1 MAEYISHPL
10 IKDKSI
16 ERRSYQVSVAATA
29 LMRNTLVVLPT
40 GLGKTIVAAFVIGS
54 RLHNAGGR
62 AVFLAPTKP
71 LVEQHAVFLRRVLNL
86 DPEEIIS
93 LSGETP
99 PEKRVEMW
107 NSASIIVS
115 TPQVVENDIIAGRI
129 DLQDVTH
136 LTIDEAH
143 RAVGNYAYVFITRNY
158 FQQSENP
165 LVLAITASPGSDV
178 ERIQEVM
185 ENLGI
190 EDIEIRTDFDEDVKP
205 YVQEKEIQWI
215 KVDMPPELKKVRQL
229 FQDVLKS
236 RYKRLRDLDIDLDI
250 ENASKKE
257 LLAIQETLQAEAV
270 ESGDSRYYEAV
281 SIVAEVMKIMHAV
294 ELIETQGLD
303 SLKQYLKKLMSE
315 ARSRGSSK
323 AARKVAQD
331 TTFRTAVMKAS
342 SCKVNHPKLQ
352 KLKEFVSEEL
362 KENPD
367 SRIIVF
373 SNFRDTAELL
383 SKELEKMEGVS
394 VSKFIGQARR
404 ANEKGMGQKQ
414 QIEILDRFRE
424 GEINVLVSTSV
435 GEEGLDIP
443 ATDLVI
449 FFEAIPSEIRA
460 IQRRGRTG
468 RSRKGKI
475 IVLLTKGTRDEGYY
489 WSSFRK
495 ERSMFSQLYQL
506 RDTLVRRVQ
515 ANQSQSQ
522 SHSLSPHQRN
532 LQDFSTS
539 QGAQLDQQGEV
550 EFSRTPS
557 IQVYADSREAKSGV
571 VKKLFDMGVGINTGN
586 LEVADYVLSDRVAV
600 ERKSVDDF
608 IESLIKK
615 EKLFNQLFRLK
626 RSYYK
631 PILLIEG
638 DNIYKR
644 AVNPNAVRGALAAI
658 TIDMGI
664 PILFTRSPDE
674 TADMLASIASR
685 EQKYKHREASPH
697 ADKSKRSLQEQQ
709 EYVVA
714 AISNIGPVIAK
725 NLLEHF
731 GTVEAIVNASE
742 EELVKVSNVGKKTA
756 ERIKELLTTPY
767 EESEG
772 EYSYNE
778 EYGGYESQGNQSESK
793 LESQPQ
799 NQSES

>member
-1 MAEYISHPL
+1 MMAEYISHPL

-54 RLHNAGGR
+54 RLHNTGGR

-86 DPEEIIS
+86 DEEEIIS

-99 PEKRVEMW
+99 PEKRIELW
-107 NSASIIVS
+107 SSASIIVS

-129 DLQDVTH
+129 DLQDVAH

-143 RAVGNYAYVFITRNY
+143 RAVGNYAYVFITRKY
-158 FQQSENP
+158 FEQSKTP

-190 EDIEIRTDFDEDVKP
+190 DDIEIRTEFDEDVKA
-205 YVQEKEIQWI
+205 YIHQKEIQWI
-215 KVDMPPELKKVRQL
+215 KVEMPPELKKVRQL

-250 ENASKKE
+250 ENSSKKE
-257 LLAIQETLQAEAV
+257 LLALQETLQAEAV
-270 ESGDSRYYEAV
+270 ETGDSRYYEAV
-281 SIVAEVMKIMHAV
+281 SIVAEVMKIMHAI

-315 ARSRGSSK
+315 ARSKGSSK

-331 TTFRTAVMKAS
+331 TTFRSAIMKAS
-342 SCKVNHPKLQ
+342 SCKVDHPKLQ
-352 KLKEFVSEEL
+352 KLKEFVREEL
-362 KENPD
+362 NENPD

-383 SKELEKMEGVS
+383 SKELDNMEEVS

-475 IVLLTKGTRDEGYY
+475 IVLITKGTRDEGYY

-495 ERSMFSQLYQL
+495 ERAMFSQLYQL
-506 RDTLVRRVQ
+506 RDNLVRR
-515 ANQSQSQ
+515 AQSDQPSQ
-522 SHSLSPHQRN
+522 SLSPDQRN
-532 LQDFSTS
+532 LQDFSAP
-539 QGAQLDQQGEV
+539 QAPQRVQEE
-550 EFSRTPS
+550 EFSRMPS
-557 IQVYADSREAKSGV
+557 VQIYADSREAKSGV
-571 VKKLFDMGVGINTGN
+571 VKKLFDMGMGINTGN
-586 LEVADYVLSDRVAV
+586 LDVADYVLSDRVAV

-626 RSYYK
+626 KSYYK

-658 TIDMGI
+658 TIDLGI
-664 PILFTRSPDE
+664 PMLFTRSPDE

-685 EQKYKHREASPH
+685 EQKFKQREASPH

-714 AISNIGPVIAK
+714 AISNIGPVIAR

-731 GTVEAIVNASE
+731 GTVENIVNATE
-742 EELVKVSNVGKKTA
+742 EELVKVPNVGKKTA
-756 ERIKELLTTPY
+756 EKIKELLTTPY
-767 EESEG
+767 EESE
-772 EYSYNE
+772 E
-778 EYGGYESQGNQSESK
+778 EYQQ
-793 LESQPQ
+793 
-799 NQSES
+799 

>member
-71 LVEQHAVFLRRVLNL
+71 LVEQHAVFLRRVLDL
-86 DPEEIIS
+86 DPEKIIS

-99 PEKRVEMW
+99 PEKRVELW
-107 NSASIIVS
+107 SSASIIVS

-129 DLQDVTH
+129 DLRHVTH

-143 RAVGNYAYVFITRNY
+143 RAVGNYAYVFITRRY
-158 FQQSENP
+158 LEQSETP
-165 LVLAITASPGSDV
+165 LILAITASPGSDV

-190 EDIEIRTDFDEDVKP
+190 EEIEIRTEFDEDVKP
-205 YVQEKEIQWI
+205 YVHQKDIQWV

-250 ENASKKE
+250 ENSSKKE
-257 LLAIQETLQAEAV
+257 LLAIQETIQAEAV
-270 ESGDSRYYEAV
+270 ETGDSRYYEAV

-303 SLKQYLKKLMSE
+303 SLKQYLKKLMAE
-315 ARSRGSSK
+315 ARSKGSSK
-323 AARKVAQD
+323 AARRVAQD
-331 TTFRTAVMKAS
+331 TTFRTAIMKAS
-342 SCKVNHPKLQ
+342 GCKVDHPKLQ
-352 KLKEFVSEEL
+352 KLKEFVREEL

-383 SKELEKMEGVS
+383 SKELEKMEEVS
-394 VSKFIGQARR
+394 VSKFIGQASRV
-404 ANEKGMGQKQ
+404 NEKGMGQKQ

-449 FFEAIPSEIRA
+449 FFEAVPSEIRA

-468 RSRKGKI
+468 RARKGKI
-475 IVLLTKGTRDEGYY
+475 VVLLTKGTRDEGYY

-506 RDTLVRRVQ
+506 RDTLVRRVK
-515 ANQSQSQ
+515 AQSQSNQ
-522 SHSLSPHQRN
+522 SAQPLPPHQRN

-539 QGAQLDQQGEV
+539 QGVQVDQEGENGFFRV
-550 EFSRTPS
+550 PS

-571 VKKLFDMGVGINTGN
+571 VKKLFDMGIGINTGN

-615 EKLFNQLFRLK
+615 EKLFNQLFSLK
-626 RSYYK
+626 RSYQK
-631 PILLIEG
+631 PILLLEG
-638 DNIYKR
+638 DSIYKR
-644 AVNPNAVRGALAAI
+644 AVSPNAVRGALAAI

-664 PILFTRSPDE
+664 PMLFTRTPDE
-674 TADMLASIASR
+674 TAYMLAAIASR
-685 EQKYKHREASPH
+685 EQKLKHRKASPH

-709 EYVVA
+709 EYLVA
-714 AISNIGPVIAK
+714 SISNIGPVIAR

-731 GTVEAIVNASE
+731 GTIENIVNASE
-742 EELVKVSNVGKKTA
+742 KELIKVPNVGKKTA
-756 ERIKELLTTPY
+756 EKIKELLTTPY
-767 EESEG
+767 DESEG
-772 EYSYNE
+772 EYSNDE
-778 EYGGYESQGNQSESK
+778 EYTGYESKS
-793 LESQPQ
+793 ESQPERQ
-799 NQSES
+799 PQDQP

>member
-71 LVEQHAVFLRRVLNL
+71 LVEQHAVFLRRVLSLN
-86 DPEEIIS
+86 EEKIIS

-99 PEKRVEMW
+99 PKKRVELW

-115 TPQVVENDIIAGRI
+115 TPQVIENDIIAGRI

-143 RAVGNYAYVFITRNY
+143 RAVGNYAYVFIARNY
-158 FQQSENP
+158 FEQSKDP

-185 ENLGI
+185 ENLGV
-190 EDIEIRTDFDEDVKP
+190 EDIEIRTEFDEDVKS
-205 YVQEKEIQWI
+205 YIHEKDIQWV

-250 ENASKKE
+250 ENSSKKE

-270 ESGDSRYYEAV
+270 ETGDSRYYEAV

-303 SLKQYLKKLMSE
+303 SLKHYLKKLMSE
-315 ARSRGSSK
+315 ARSKGSSK

-342 SCKVNHPKLQ
+342 SCKVDHPKLQ
-352 KLKEFVSEEL
+352 KLKEFVREEL

-383 SKELEKMEGVS
+383 SKELEKMEEVS

-404 ANEKGMGQKQ
+404 VNEKGMGQKQ

-424 GEINVLVSTSV
+424 GDINVLVSTSV

-449 FFEAIPSEIRA
+449 FFEAVPSEIRA

-468 RSRKGKI
+468 RARKGKI
-475 IVLLTKGTRDEGYY
+475 VVLLTKGTRDEGYY

-495 ERSMFSQLYQL
+495 ERAMFSQLYQI
-506 RDTLVRRVQ
+506 RDTLVRRIQ
-515 ANQSQSQ
+515 AQPNQSAQSAQ
-522 SHSLSPHQRN
+522 SLSPHQRN

-539 QGAQLDQQGEV
+539 QRVQEE
-550 EFSRTPS
+550 EFSRTY

-571 VKKLFDMGVGINTGN
+571 VKKLFERGIGINTGN
-586 LEVADYVLSDRVAV
+586 LDVADYVLSDRVAV

-626 RSYYK
+626 RSYQK

-658 TIDMGI
+658 TIDMSI
-664 PILFTRSPDE
+664 PMLFTRTPDE
-674 TADMLASIASR
+674 TADMLATIASR
-685 EQKYKHREASPH
+685 EQKFKHRKASPH

-709 EYVVA
+709 EYIVA
-714 AISNIGPVIAK
+714 AISNIGPVIAR
-725 NLLEHF
+725 NLLKHF
-731 GTVEAIVNASE
+731 GTVEDIVNASK
-742 EELVKVSNVGKKTA
+742 EELVKVPNVGKKTA
-756 ERIKELLTTPY
+756 EKIKELLTTPY
-767 EESEG
+767 DESEG
-772 EYSYNE
+772 EYSDRGPE
-778 EYGGYESQGNQSESK
+778 G
-793 LESQPQ
+793 P
-799 NQSES
+799 